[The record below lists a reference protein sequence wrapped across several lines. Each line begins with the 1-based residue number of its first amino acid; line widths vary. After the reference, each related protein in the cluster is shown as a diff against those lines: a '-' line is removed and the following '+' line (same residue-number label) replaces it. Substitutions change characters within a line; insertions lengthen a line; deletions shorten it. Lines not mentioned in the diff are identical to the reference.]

1 MVTQAKIL
9 ELIDGLLT
17 EKEFFVVSLDVSNSN
32 KIRLLVDSMKGVLI
46 EDCVKLSRAIEQGLD
61 RETDDFELE
70 VSSAGLDAPFRVKQQ
85 YQKNIGQEVEV
96 IKKDGLKYKGILL
109 NAGAETFCVETIRAV
124 KMHGKKKKQLVKEN
138 IDFAYADVSKVKLI
152 ITF

>member
-70 VSSAGLDAPFRVKQQ
+70 VSSAGLDAPFRVRQQ